1 MAYLF
6 GFGSLYPWIYI
17 ILLLIDILVAMASH
31 FSLPRLLLLC
41 QILLAICLISI
52 VFMSIIIVV
61 SQDNNNTATS
71 TTTTTT
77 TAKPTTGQNKNTS
90 FNPAKWIPVLT
101 LVLLIFHAIF
111 WFMVNHRR
119 MEISCSVKNDPHSVL
134 GFSALN

>member
-71 TTTTTT
+71 TTTTTS
-77 TAKPTTGQNKNTS
+77 TAKPTS

-119 MEISCSVKNDPHSVL
+119 MEISCSVKNDPHSPIGIPHPSMVYP
-134 GFSALN
+134 